1 MPTSVKIIVGVT
13 LVYGV
18 LAILVIAAWIAFF
31 VLRPEQAIRTADEAL
46 VALFY
51 ELAAP
56 LAIGLVSG
64 VLSGLVVAMMLE
76 SKRGAKSDLAT
87 GAPPPGAAPSPA
99 AKETE

>member
-1 MPTSVKIIVGVT
+1 MPTSVKVMVGIT

-18 LAILVIAAWIAFF
+18 LLIAAWVAAF
-31 VLRPEQAIRTADEAL
+31 VLRPEQAIRAADEAL

-51 ELAAP
+51 HLLAP
-56 LAIGLVSG
+56 LAVGLVSG

-76 SKRGAKSDLAT
+76 SKRTQKSDLAT